1 MQSDGLERRHEILYG
16 SPGTGVYSEGRLILW
31 IPEDFGSLT
40 KNLPRKE
47 LEALRKEL
55 KEYLE
60 PQAADGE
67 DA

>member
-1 MQSDGLERRHEILYG
+1 MEPGELERRHEILYG
-16 SPGTGVYSEGRLILW
+16 TPGTAVYSEGRLILW

-40 KNLPRKE
+40 KKLPRKE
-47 LEALRKEL
+47 LEALQKEL

-67 DA
+67 GA

>member
-1 MQSDGLERRHEILYG
+1 MQSNGLERRHEILYG
-16 SPGTGVYSEGRLILW
+16 TPGTAVYSDGRLILW
-31 IPEDFGSLT
+31 VPEDFSSLT

-55 KEYLE
+55 REYLE

-67 DA
+67 DL

>member
-1 MQSDGLERRHEILYG
+1 MQSNGLERRHEILYG
-16 SPGTGVYSEGRLILW
+16 TPGTAVYSEGRLILW

-40 KNLPRKE
+40 KKLPRKE

-55 KEYLE
+55 KEYFE

-67 DA
+67 GE